1 MTEDHP
7 RYDIQSTP
15 PAGAHEMEPVGEI
28 LRRLIDERNWQHL
41 LPDTPS
47 TRNGSPNHPGRP

>member
-7 RYDIQSTP
+7 RYDIQSRP
-15 PAGAHEMEPVGEI
+15 PAGAHGMEPVGEI
-28 LRRLIDERNWQHL
+28 LRRLIDERDWQHL

-47 TRNGSPNHPGRP
+47 TSNGSPDHPGRP